1 MKLVDFTEFR
11 KKEQKKAVRR
21 TPQLRM

>member
-21 TPQLRM
+21 EPHSF